1 MDSEGIDILAIQET
15 WEGQY
20 VIPNLQGYKWYGR
33 AREDKRG
40 GVGFYVYASLGNS
53 IQIFRKTSL
62 ADSIWVK
69 VKGEGNTTAMCIGC
83 VYMPDSSKPA
93 AQRKAAFESLQT
105 DLEFFKRK
113 GEVVLCGD
121 FNARVGKG
129 NSIHEHVGMF
139 GEAVDVKD
147 SGKLLKSFLGVNAM
161 YTLNGRNPTETPE
174 YTWEEQSNRGR
185 ATVIDYI
192 VVEAGTLFGTA
203 RPSFA
208 VRSDLDGAISSDH
221 KLLLA
226 ELPRRAKRTRVKAA
240 QCKKVFNV
248 DRFHDPEHGER
259 DIGLYMQCLRR
270 RLPEFEA
277 FVEEAYNQQNTWG
290 AHKAV
295 REKFHALVEAAA
307 EEAIGSKKVVPGI
320 SKSWWTAEITDAIKA
335 RRQVHAEWRSQGGT
349 EAWQA
354 YEEAREKVHKM
365 VKDARSLFTKSADET
380 ICEAFDECQSE
391 RKTRMGDKRL
401 WQAFNSAYRP
411 KNAQASAP
419 SLLKKQNGSYACGDK
434 PIADAFG
441 EHYKQLGNSA
451 TFNADADFDSAF
463 QQEVQ
468 AAVAHYI
475 NASAEPEGSG
485 DENLDADLTS
495 SEVARAKP
503 SLKSGKAGSPLENTS
518 AELLKYGGE
527 PMTAM
532 LLCMYNKAWEHECT
546 FQRPGVIVSLFKKGD
561 KEDGNNY
568 RGITLLSVVDKVYT
582 KIINNRVTNFAEA
595 KGLLHESQNGY
606 RPGRGCIDHVWTLHA
621 VTSGRMRAGLR
632 TYALFVDVVKAFPSV
647 WRDGLWYKLWE
658 MGIRGKMFRVLVH
671 LYDSLSRCALHNGE
685 SSEYF
690 SSDLGLAE
698 GDPLSPLLYTLFI
711 NGLLKEIWEKH
722 PGIPLPKEVDNSGSG
737 EQGIGRAESNIEGR
751 SKLVALML
759 ADDLVGLAES
769 QEELQKMADTI
780 HAYSR
785 KWRFKLSPTKSAV
798 VVFGPL
804 PPNKESPKVS
814 FSSENLP
821 VLDAYTYLGIVFTS
835 GCKWEAHIAGMIEKA
850 TASINAL
857 QTFFQNRHVS
867 FEVKRAMLLAL
878 IRPRVEYGS
887 EVWWASSQQTNTIE
901 SKIQIEVLKRSLHC
915 KPNICHEVLKAEAG
929 VRPLS
934 SWLDQRKV
942 EWWFKLQ
949 QKDTTSLSRQALE
962 ASWPSHRNYASWQK
976 RFNKL
981 RAELGM
987 QEETLQARVREG
999 HLPSFRAYVRWSI
1012 YERDRAV
1019 REEGARNKSTL
1030 ATYMQHYND
1039 DINYFKPQPYL
1050 CRGPLSK
1057 GMELIMQLRAGI
1069 LPLNAMTAK
1078 FGRQS
1083 ASRQSARREC
1093 CKSCDLG
1100 PELGGEVESPEHFL
1114 FDCPIYQAQR
1124 QKLWEKLTSD
1134 PDVAAKCQILD
1145 GKSDEEKLHSMLN
1158 EEFWGVDVDEE
1169 SGLVYG
1175 PFKHAFKC
1183 IAKYVA
1189 AAWKI
1194 RNAYAH
1200 PSDVA

>member
-1 MDSEGIDILAIQET
+1 MLIST
-15 WEGQY
+15 S
-20 VIPNLQGYKWYGR
+20 QGLGH
-33 AREDKRG
+33 
-40 GVGFYVYASLGNS
+40 GVG
-53 IQIFRKTSL
+53 
-62 ADSIWVK
+62 
-69 VKGEGNTTAMCIGC
+69 
-83 VYMPDSSKPA
+83 
-93 AQRKAAFESLQT
+93 
-105 DLEFFKRK
+105 
-113 GEVVLCGD
+113 VV
-121 FNARVGKG
+121 AVGKG
-129 NSIHEHVGMF
+129 ITLGGSKVALDIHVRIHRVLHISLHIGEDGGALAQGVAGDLAGVGPTCQLPA
-139 GEAVDVKD
+139 GSS
-147 SGKLLKSFLGVNAM
+147 SG
-161 YTLNGRNPTETPE
+161 
-174 YTWEEQSNRGR
+174 Q
-185 ATVIDYI
+185 
-192 VVEAGTLFGTA
+192 
-203 RPSFA
+203 
-208 VRSDLDGAISSDH
+208 GAAD
-221 KLLLA
+221 A
-226 ELPRRAKRTRVKAA
+226 
-240 QCKKVFNV
+240 
-248 DRFHDPEHGER
+248 
-259 DIGLYMQCLRR
+259 
-270 RLPEFEA
+270 A
-277 FVEEAYNQQNTWG
+277 FVLISTSQG
-290 AHKAV
+290 LGHGVGVVAV
-295 REKFHALVEAAA
+295 GKGITLG
-307 EEAIGSKKVVPGI
+307 GSKVALDIHVRIHRVLHI
-320 SKSWWTAEITDAIKA
+320 SLHIGEDGGALAQRVAGDLAGVGPTCQLPAGSSSGQGAADAAFVLIST
-335 RRQVHAEWRSQGGT
+335 SQGLGHGVGVVAVGKGIT
-349 EAWQA
+349 LGGS
-354 YEEAREKVHKM
+354 KVALDIH
-365 VKDARSLFTKSADET
+365 VRIHRVLHISLHIGEDGGAL
-380 ICEAFDECQSE
+380 AQ
-391 RKTRMGDKRL
+391 RVAGDL
-401 WQAFNSAYRP
+401 AGVGPPCFCHCCSNNQ
-411 KNAQASAP
+411 
-419 SLLKKQNGSYACGDK
+419 
-434 PIADAFG
+434 
-441 EHYKQLGNSA
+441 GNLSTMTA
-451 TFNADADFDSAF
+451 MTAM
-463 QQEVQ
+463 
-468 AAVAHYI
+468 
-475 NASAEPEGSG
+475 
-485 DENLDADLTS
+485 T
-495 SEVARAKP
+495 
-503 SLKSGKAGSPLENTS
+503 
-518 AELLKYGGE
+518 

-582 KIINNRVTNFAEA
+582 KIINKRVTNFAEA

-606 RPGRGCIDHVWTLHA
+606 RPGRGCIDHVWTFHA

-722 PGIPLPKEVDNSGSG
+722 PGVPLPKEVDNSGSG
-737 EQGIGRAESNIEGR
+737 EQGIGRADSNIEGR

-769 QEELQKMADTI
+769 QEQLQKMADTI

-835 GCKWEAHIAGMIEKA
+835 DCKWEAHIAGMIEKA

-915 KPNICHEVLKAEAG
+915 KPNICHEVLRAEAG

-962 ASWPSHRNYASWQK
+962 ASWPSHRNYTSWKK

-981 RAELGM
+981 MAELGM

-1030 ATYMQHYND
+1030 AAYMQHYND

-1050 CRGPLSK
+1050 CTGPLSK

-1083 ASRQSARREC
+1083 ASRQNARREC
-1093 CKSCDLG
+1093 CKSCDIG

-1114 FDCPIYQAQR
+1114 FDCPVYQAQR

-1134 PDVAAKCQILD
+1134 PDVAAKCQILES
-1145 GKSDEEKLHSMLN
+1145 KSDEEKLHSMLN

-1183 IAKYVA
+1183 IAKYVS

>member
-1 MDSEGIDILAIQET
+1 MRAQDAQNPSYAQVVGQETATSSPPTRQQSTPPAPTPKEGIDEFCLLVF
-15 WEGQY
+15 G
-20 VIPNLQGYKWYGR
+20 PHPR
-33 AREDKRG
+33 H
-40 GVGFYVYASLGNS
+40 
-53 IQIFRKTSL
+53 TSL
-62 ADSIWVK
+62 RSAK
-69 VKGEGNTTAMCIGC
+69 
-83 VYMPDSSKPA
+83 
-93 AQRKAAFESLQT
+93 
-105 DLEFFKRK
+105 
-113 GEVVLCGD
+113 
-121 FNARVGKG
+121 
-129 NSIHEHVGMF
+129 
-139 GEAVDVKD
+139 
-147 SGKLLKSFLGVNAM
+147 
-161 YTLNGRNPTETPE
+161 
-174 YTWEEQSNRGR
+174 
-185 ATVIDYI
+185 
-192 VVEAGTLFGTA
+192 
-203 RPSFA
+203 FA
-208 VRSDLDGAISSDH
+208 VAQVMRLTTPPIV
-221 KLLLA
+221 LPLLA
-226 ELPRRAKRTRVKAA
+226 GRWHQP
-240 QCKKVFNV
+240 KKPSKKSARSSICINV
-248 DRFHDPEHGER
+248 DRSHAIHITAQQEQQLSKLLRQQYKWRCLLLKNKDAFHHQELQELQP
-259 DIGLYMQCLRR
+259 IANPAQLQLSKPSSSSQQLGLQIL
-270 RLPEFEA
+270 
-277 FVEEAYNQQNTWG
+277 QQGQT
-290 AHKAV
+290 
-295 REKFHALVEAAA
+295 AAA
-307 EEAIGSKKVVPGI
+307 LMGNWQHPRAGQRASLQAAGSAAAATLPLQNRFSALPVDEPGHSSRGEATPAVTLAAL
-320 SKSWWTAEITDAIKA
+320 TAAGAATAA
-335 RRQVHAEWRSQGGT
+335 APPAAEDIVT
-349 EAWQA
+349 TA
-354 YEEAREKVHKM
+354 
-365 VKDARSLFTKSADET
+365 
-380 ICEAFDECQSE
+380 
-391 RKTRMGDKRL
+391 
-401 WQAFNSAYRP
+401 
-411 KNAQASAP
+411 
-419 SLLKKQNGSYACGDK
+419 
-434 PIADAFG
+434 
-441 EHYKQLGNSA
+441 A
-451 TFNADADFDSAF
+451 TTP
-463 QQEVQ
+463 
-468 AAVAHYI
+468 AAVA
-475 NASAEPEGSG
+475 AAAATP
-485 DENLDADLTS
+485 AAA
-495 SEVARAKP
+495 VATAAATPAAAVATAAATPAAAVATAAATPAAVVATAAATPAAAAAAAAAVTPAAP
-503 SLKSGKAGSPLENTS
+503 SPAVAAVATPAATS
-518 AELLKYGGE
+518 AAAAATAAAAAIPAAPSPAVAANGLHPPQEPTSRPRRRSNRRVVRARRGLILASLNARGLCEL
-527 PMTAM
+527 T
-532 LLCMYNKAWEHECT
+532 
-546 FQRPGVIVSLFKKGD
+546 R
-561 KEDGNNY
+561 
-568 RGITLLSVVDKVYT
+568 
-582 KIINNRVTNFAEA
+582 
-595 KGLLHESQNGY
+595 
-606 RPGRGCIDHVWTLHA
+606 

-722 PGIPLPKEVDNSGSG
+722 PGVPLPKEVDNSGSG
-737 EQGIGRAESNIEGR
+737 EQGIGRADESNIEGR

-835 GCKWEAHIAGMIEKA
+835 DCKWDAHIAGMIEKA

-915 KPNICHEVLKAEAG
+915 KPNICHEVLRAEAG

-949 QKDTTSLSRQALE
+949 QKDTTSFSRQALE
-962 ASWPSHRNYASWQK
+962 ASWPSHRNYTSWQK

-1050 CRGPLSK
+1050 CTGPLSK

-1114 FDCPIYQAQR
+1114 FDCPVYQAQR